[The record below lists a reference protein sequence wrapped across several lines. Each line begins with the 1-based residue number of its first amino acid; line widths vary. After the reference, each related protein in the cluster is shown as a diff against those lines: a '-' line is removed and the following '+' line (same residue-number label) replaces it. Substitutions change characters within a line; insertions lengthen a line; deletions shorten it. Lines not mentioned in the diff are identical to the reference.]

1 MGHLWLIGMMGS
13 GKTTVGVLAANRLD
27 RPFIDLD
34 DVVVLATGRS
44 IEDLFSEGEATFRAA
59 ERDAI
64 TWVASLSDRVV
75 ATGGGAVLDPT
86 SVAAMRSTGTTVLL
100 DTNAQTLSARLS
112 GTLDRPLLNRG
123 GDIATIARDRAPV
136 YAASADVIV
145 NTTDKEIEEV
155 VGEVVRCV
163 AM

>member
-1 MGHLWLIGMMGS
+1 
-13 GKTTVGVLAANRLD
+13 
-27 RPFIDLD
+27 
-34 DVVVLATGRS
+34 
-44 IEDLFSEGEATFRAA
+44 
-59 ERDAI
+59 
-64 TWVASLSDRVV
+64 
-75 ATGGGAVLDPT
+75 
-86 SVAAMRSTGTTVLL
+86 
-100 DTNAQTLSARLS
+100 LSARLS
-112 GTLDRPLLNRG
+112 GTQDRPLLNCG